1 MPSFSYRAL
10 GRDGKEVRG
19 VLQAE
24 SETAAVT
31 RIRDNYPVLL
41 SISEQADKKNASSIL
56 QMEIGNKQVKPKALS
71 VLCSQFAIT
80 LRSGMSIARAMRML
94 AGQCTDK
101 RLRKVMEEAAKEVA
115 AGSTVAA
122 ALEKHQERF
131 PLTFIETIRAGEQSG
146 TLAQSFDRLHKF
158 YDKSYKTTEKIRSA
172 ALTYPMFVIAIAV
185 VVVIVVMVKV
195 IPTLAAV
202 FADLGGK
209 LPLITRMMIG
219 TSNFFARWWLLMF
232 AVVVV
237 AKLVYGSY
245 TKTPKGRIWKAK
257 MALTIPLIGPINQMN
272 ASVQFA
278 NTMSVLLAAGIT
290 LDRAVETTAKVM
302 DNALFQDEIRSM
314 KSMIEQGR
322 TLSDCLVGKK
332 YFPQTMVDMCGVGE
346 ETGEL
351 EETLDNVADYYA
363 NEAEYR
369 VQRLLAALEPTL
381 LILLAIFAG
390 LIVISIYLPIF
401 TMYDLM

>member
-56 QMEIGNKQVKPKALS
+56 QMEIGNKQVKAKALS

-146 TLAQSFDRLHKF
+146 TLAQSFDRLHKY
-158 YDKSYKTTEKIRSA
+158 YDKSYKTTEKIRS

>member
-115 AGSTVAA
+115 A

-158 YDKSYKTTEKIRSA
+158 YDKSYKTTEKIRS

-346 ETGEL
+346 ENGEL

>member
-146 TLAQSFDRLHKF
+146 TLAQSFDRLHKY
-158 YDKSYKTTEKIRSA
+158 YDKSYKTTEKIRS

-278 NTMSVLLAAGIT
+278 NTMSVLLAT
-290 LDRAVETTAKVM
+290 CRAVLHALTVFLCVLAFHIDRKPDNDSP
-302 DNALFQDEIRSM
+302 DNADKQIHRG
-314 KSMIEQGR
+314 KARQG
-322 TLSDCLVGKK
+322 
-332 YFPQTMVDMCGVGE
+332 
-346 ETGEL
+346 
-351 EETLDNVADYYA
+351 
-363 NEAEYR
+363 
-369 VQRLLAALEPTL
+369 
-381 LILLAIFAG
+381 I
-390 LIVISIYLPIF
+390 
-401 TMYDLM
+401 